1 MDSRGREYEEA
12 QRPGLED
19 PMVMEELISITRR
32 SRLCTHTVKERIN
45 MNTQDARRLEH
56 DPGPG
61 RERKSTLLVGREDG
75 SETEVKYRRVHLSV
89 QHHGH
94 G

>member
-1 MDSRGREYEEA
+1 
-12 QRPGLED
+12 
-19 PMVMEELISITRR
+19 MVMEELISMARR

-45 MNTQDARRLEH
+45 MNTQDARRLEP
-56 DPGPG
+56 DSGPG
-61 RERKSTLLVGREDG
+61 RERKSALLVGRSDG
-75 SETEVKYRRVHLSV
+75 SGTEVQHRRMHLSI